1 MATRPTTAAAS
12 MPTMNGPAEP
22 GGSPPP
28 RAMSLTPF
36 RTEAPKT
43 IGISRRKERRAAR
56 SRSRRRN
63 RPAVI
68 VIPERETL
76 GEADR
81 ERALPPDLVDRAARG
96 HAVREPEND
105 GEDREQERDLPG
117 IAELLLDEVLPGS
130 AGDGRGDGRDRD
142 VPGDALVL
150 VLDAS
155 ATDASEPGPDEPHD
169 VTPEIEDDRDERSE
183 MKRDVEGLVEV
194 RMLLEIGPAGKP
206 RDENK
211 VTGRGDRKELGRALH
226 DSEDECLPTRELAV
240 RLPHAESSEHD
251 GKGKSGAC
259 ERDRDPRTAH
269 TREYGGWVTVVVP
282 RTDPAAAPF
291 ADVAVSG
298 SNLSTALSTDAKM
311 AVEMLKKEISA
322 NCGHDLF
329 RPLDPSVPQVRLLL
343 APSTERK

>member
-68 VIPERETL
+68 VIPERDTP
-76 GEADR
+76 GMS
-81 ERALPPDLVDRAARG
+81 AR
-96 HAVREPEND
+96 HWARP
-105 GEDREQERDLPG
+105 
-117 IAELLLDEVLPGS
+117 IAS
-130 AGDGRGDGRDRD
+130 A
-142 VPGDALVL
+142 PVL

-206 RDENK
+206 RDENE

-329 RPLDPSVPQVRLLL
+329 RPLDPSIPQVRLLL